1 MEKRLPISAA
11 SFCAGGFALFFMEP
25 VLISPHWNSIFR
37 LKRPLMPEKLSITQE
52 AFKLLLAW
60 LDKDEVSAAE
70 KYEKIRARL
79 IRVFVCRGCYEAE
92 LLADRTIDRV
102 TAKVPQISSDYVGD
116 PAAYFYGVA
125 NKIHLEWR
133 REQKRVPEVPYV
145 DPVTDPPE
153 EEGCEYSCL
162 ERCLDSLPA
171 NLRELIL
178 EYYRGEKRAKIERRK
193 SLAEKLGISIGALQI
208 KASRIRAKLSSCVSE
223 CVASN

>member
-1 MEKRLPISAA
+1 
-11 SFCAGGFALFFMEP
+11 
-25 VLISPHWNSIFR
+25 
-37 LKRPLMPEKLSITQE
+37 MPEKLSITQE
-52 AFKLLLAW
+52 EFKLLLVW
-60 LDKDEVSAAE
+60 LDGNEVSAAE
-70 KYEKIRARL
+70 KYERIRARL
-79 IRVFVCRGCYEAE
+79 IRIFIGRGCYEAE

-102 TAKVPQISSDYVGD
+102 TAKVPQISSNYVGD

-125 NKIHLEWR
+125 NKIHLEWLR
-133 REQKRVPEVPYV
+133 TEKRVREVAFVDNPTEPE
-145 DPVTDPPE
+145 E

-162 ERCLDSLPA
+162 ERCLESLPT

-208 KASRIRAKLSSCVSE
+208 KASRIRSKLSSCVSE